1 VNTLEEEIKKE
12 ENNIQSGEGLPA
24 EDINIIK
31 HQYDE
36 LYDKYIR
43 LAADFD
49 NYRKRMVREVE
60 ELKDIIRVE
69 LIKSLLPILD
79 DIERAFNSIP
89 MNRDDGMKEGIEMI
103 LKNFQGWLG
112 DQGVK
117 TIDIS
122 NNVFNPKY
130 HEVVAVEE
138 KTDIEETKIEELRK
152 GYILNDRVIRPT
164 MVKVVKSVKEGE

>member
-1 VNTLEEEIKKE
+1 MEENITKE
-12 ENNIQSGEGLPA
+12 ENDIHAGEGLPA
-24 EDINIIK
+24 EDINVIK

-36 LYDKYIR
+36 LYEKYIR

-60 ELKDIIRVE
+60 ELKDVIRVE

-89 MNRDDGMKEGIEMI
+89 RDREDGMKEGIEMI

-112 DQGVK
+112 NQGVK

-122 NNVFNPKY
+122 GTFDPRY
-130 HEVVAVEE
+130 HEVIVVEE
-138 KTDIEETKIEELRK
+138 KTDIKETRMEELRK
-152 GYILNDRVIRPT
+152 GYVLNDRVIRPT
-164 MVKVVKSVKEGE
+164 MVKVVRSVKEGE